1 MAKQD
6 YYEVLGVAKGAS
18 DDEIKRAYRKLAV
31 KYHPDKNPGDKQAEE
46 MFKQVAEAYEV
57 LSDPKKRQI
66 YDQYGH
72 EGLSGSGAGGF
83 GGGMGFNPMDIFNAF
98 MGGSGFGSAFSS
110 FGFGDDEGG
119 GYVNHGTNMRVRVKV
134 TLQDVLHGVEKH
146 LKLKKYVACQHC
158 HGTGAKGGT
167 EVETC
172 PTCKGRGH
180 VRKVQRTILGM
191 MQTESVCTDCGGT
204 GRRIKTRCPHCNGE
218 GIVQAEEVVDVRIPA
233 GVQEGMQITQEGG
246 GNAARRGGQPG
257 DLYILIEEEKQDQ
270 FIRQDATLV
279 HNLLI
284 DVPTAAL
291 GGDVE
296 IPLVE
301 GTRTHRIPAGTQ
313 PGTQLRLAGQGLP
326 SVDGYGRV
334 SYSRGDLIV
343 NVQVYVPEALD
354 ADERKVLEDLRR
366 RKNFTTSPSVLEK
379 FKRKVRS
386 MFQ

>member
-18 DDEIKRAYRKLAV
+18 DDELKRAYRRLAV

-46 MFKQVAEAYEV
+46 KFKQVAEAYEV
-57 LSDPKKRQI
+57 LNDPKKRQI
-66 YDQYGH
+66 YDQFGH
-72 EGLSGSGAGGF
+72 EGLSGGGGAGG
-83 GGGMGFNPMDIFNAF
+83 GFNPMDIFEAF
-98 MGGSGFGSAFSS
+98 MGGKASFSS
-110 FGFGDDEGG
+110 AFGFGGDG

-146 LKLKKYVACQHC
+146 FKLKKYVECDHC

-167 EVETC
+167 EMETC
-172 PTCKGRGH
+172 PTCGGRGH
-180 VRKVQRTILGM
+180 VRRVQRTILGM
-191 MQTESVCTDCGGT
+191 VQTEVVCSDCGGT
-204 GRRIKTRCPHCNGE
+204 GKRIKTRCPHCNGE
-218 GIVQAEEVVDVRIPA
+218 GIVQAETVVDVSIPA
-233 GVQEGMQITQEGG
+233 GVQEGMQIPMEGY

-270 FIRQDATLV
+270 FIRQDTTLV

-284 DVPTAAL
+284 DFPTAAL

-301 GTRTHRIPAGTQ
+301 GTRMHHIPAGTQ
-313 PGTQLRLAGQGLP
+313 PGTQFRIAGQGLP
-326 SVDGYGRV
+326 SVDSYGRV
-334 SYSRGDLIV
+334 SYSRGDLIL

-354 ADERKVLEDLRR
+354 ADERRTIDALRSH
-366 RKNFTTSPSVLEK
+366 KNFKASTSVLEK
-379 FKRKVRS
+379 FKRKMRS